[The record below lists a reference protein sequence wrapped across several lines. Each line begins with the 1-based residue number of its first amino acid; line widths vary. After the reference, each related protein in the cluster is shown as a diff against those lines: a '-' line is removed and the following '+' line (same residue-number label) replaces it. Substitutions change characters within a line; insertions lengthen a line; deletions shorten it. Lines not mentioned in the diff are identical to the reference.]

1 MRESKGKGI
10 HYLFLTAGQNL
21 ALAHILMLPPT
32 LFALRPHSVAFS
44 NLFCLYSTR
53 HSVSPTHFNLHPPHP
68 LAFAFN
74 MIGSTGHLLLRSHG
88 CLSTQVDTHSFSL
101 SGAILL
107 CCSGRWLVNTSPS
120 VYKHCLNIAQSALRW
135 KKRLK

>member
-74 MIGSTGHLLLRSHG
+74 MIGSTGHLLLSSHG
-88 CLSTQVDTHSFSL
+88 CLSTPALIGCDKNTTPRWTHTVSPCQVQFCYVVQDAGL
-101 SGAILL
+101 LILL
-107 CCSGRWLVNTSPS
+107 HLSTST
-120 VYKHCLNIAQSALRW
+120 A
-135 KKRLK
+135 